1 MKKDFYELLGVSKT
15 ASQDEIKKAYR
26 KLAMK
31 YHPDRAPEWKKKEYE
46 EKFKEI
52 GEAYNTLSDEKKRKQ
67 YDMFGKS
74 AWNPFAD
81 GNFQGFSWFED
92 IFGWFSRA
100 SSGRTSRWASSG
112 WFSFNLEDLFWGAAW
127 WASQA
132 WNPFGWQQYTRQQT
146 KQEPKKEE
154 SLDFEKTYEVPYFD
168 FLLGGTLPIRWVYG
182 QEKTIKIPALTKPGT
197 KMRVKWFGKK
207 EGDKVG
213 NLLVKLDVK
222 MPKYI
227 SEMDKQMLERIKEGV
242 GY

>member
-1 MKKDFYELLGVSKT
+1 MKKDFYELLWVSKT

-52 GEAYNTLSDEKKRKQ
+52 WEAYNTLSDEQKRKQ
-67 YDMFGKS
+67 YDMFWKS

-81 GNFQGFSWFED
+81 WNFQGFSGFED
-92 IFGWFSRA
+92 IFWGFWKR
-100 SSGRTSRWASSG
+100 SSTGATSG
-112 WFSFNLEDLFWGAAW
+112 WFSFNLEDLFWGAAAW
-127 WASQA
+127 GAGQA
-132 WNPFGWQQYTRQQT
+132 WNPFGWQYGQQQTRQ
-146 KQEPKKEE
+146 ESKKEE

-168 FLLGGTLPIRWVYG
+168 FLLGWTLPIRWVYW
-182 QEKTIKIPALTKPGT
+182 QEKTIKIPAWTKPGT

-207 EGDKVG
+207 EGDKVW
-213 NLLVKLDVK
+213 NLIIKLDAK

>member
-52 GEAYNTLSDEKKRKQ
+52 WEAYNTLSDEKKRKQ
-67 YDMFGKS
+67 YDMFWKS

-81 GNFQGFSWFED
+81 WNFQGFSGFED
-92 IFGWFSRA
+92 IFWGFQK
-100 SSGRTSRWASSG
+100 SSSRWANTG
-112 WFSFNLEDLFWGAAW
+112 WFSFNLEDLFWAAAW
-127 WASQA
+127 GARQS
-132 WNPFGWQQYTRQQT
+132 WNPFWWQYQQQT
-146 KQEPKKEE
+146 KQEPKKPE

-168 FLLGGTLPIRWVYG
+168 FLLGWTLPIRWVYW
-182 QEKTIKIPALTKPGT
+182 QEKTIKIPAWTKPCT

-207 EGDKVG
+207 EGDKVW
-213 NLLVKLDVK
+213 NLIIKLDVK

-227 SEMDKQMLERIKEGV
+227 SDMDKQMLERIKEGV